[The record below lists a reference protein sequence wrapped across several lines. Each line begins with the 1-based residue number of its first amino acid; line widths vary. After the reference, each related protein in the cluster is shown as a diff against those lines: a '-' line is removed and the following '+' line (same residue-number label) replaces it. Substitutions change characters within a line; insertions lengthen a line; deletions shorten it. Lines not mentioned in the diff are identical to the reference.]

1 MQRSGSV
8 TFRISC
14 GGCLVSRDMIV
25 SAKLWRSTE
34 SYLDCHRSAAQGGA
48 RNSGMSQD
56 PGQTESCPGRSLKKG
71 SQVIRTPSGVCSFQ
85 ISESSSYRR
94 RRQINSCSDG
104 IHKKLVGLTIG
115 LDRSYGVED
124 GTQGSIAQEAQ
135 RRYDWGKL
143 RGLYPMPGSC
153 ENREKPSRARTRAYD
168 VPISGGGVSG
178 GQKVACLSRK
188 QKNEGTVQ

>member
-1 MQRSGSV
+1 MPGK
-8 TFRISC
+8 
-14 GGCLVSRDMIV
+14 IV
-25 SAKLWRSTE
+25 EEGKSSHSNALR
-34 SYLDCHRSAAQGGA
+34 G
-48 RNSGMSQD
+48 
-56 PGQTESCPGRSLKKG
+56 
-71 SQVIRTPSGVCSFQ
+71 CSFQ

>member
-1 MQRSGSV
+1 MPGKIVEEGKSSHSNA
-8 TFRISC
+8 FR
-14 GGCLVSRDMIV
+14 G
-25 SAKLWRSTE
+25 
-34 SYLDCHRSAAQGGA
+34 
-48 RNSGMSQD
+48 
-56 PGQTESCPGRSLKKG
+56 
-71 SQVIRTPSGVCSFQ
+71 CSFQ

-124 GTQGSIAQEAQ
+124 GTQGSIAHEAQ

-153 ENREKPSRARTRAYD
+153 EKSRKTKSSTDTSLRCSYLWRRRQWRSEGGVLVEETEERGNCAVKASRHRSRTRSIERLSTR
-168 VPISGGGVSG
+168 VGTINHGQVGGH
-178 GQKVACLSRK
+178 AELS
-188 QKNEGTVQ
+188 EGD